1 MKDTISRKKTLEDIL
16 ALTNFQDIDSL
27 MKFASNPIRAKGW
40 IGGIADAIHIIEK
53 AESASDEERG
63 GSG

>member
-16 ALTNFQDIDSL
+16 ALTNFPDIQSL
-27 MKFASNPIRAKGW
+27 IKYASNPIRSRGW

-53 AESASDEERG
+53 AESTSDDERG